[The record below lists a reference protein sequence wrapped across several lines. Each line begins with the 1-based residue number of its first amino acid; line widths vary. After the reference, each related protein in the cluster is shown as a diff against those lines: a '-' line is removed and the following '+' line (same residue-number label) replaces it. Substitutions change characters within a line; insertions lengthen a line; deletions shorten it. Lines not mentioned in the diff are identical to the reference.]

1 MLLQATHVAAT
12 ITVAIMISVFKKNS
26 YGVTSK
32 ILFFF
37 FSFLWPLIA
46 NRGSEA
52 EARGAGMRVFFSLKR
67 TGLMSLVGLMS
78 LIRLNVAL
86 V

>member
-1 MLLQATHVAAT
+1 MLLQATHVAAK

-46 NRGSEA
+46 KRGSEA
-52 EARGAGMRVFFSLKR
+52 EARVAAVRVFCL
-67 TGLMSLVGLMS
+67 
-78 LIRLNVAL
+78 
-86 V
+86 